1 MADRGRIYF
10 ESDNY
15 IELGDELKLQNTA
28 DGTPRADATVTA
40 KLFDDDEAPGGPTQ
54 LTPTITLSAVGGSD
68 GLYRGT
74 MLDTHSNIT
83 LGMNLRIEVTADRG
97 SNQLLLK
104 IQVFP
109 VVSAE

>member
-1 MADRGRIYF
+1 MSHRDQF
-10 ESDNY
+10 FFLSDNY

-28 DGTPRADATVTA
+28 DGTARADATVTA
-40 KLFDDDEAPGGPTQ
+40 KLYDDDEDGGPTQ
-54 LTPTITLSAVGGSD
+54 LTPTISLAPVAGSD

-74 MLDTHSNIT
+74 VLDTHTGIT

-104 IQVFP
+104 SKVFP
-109 VVSAE
+109 VVNAE

>member
-1 MADRGRIYF
+1 MADRGKIYF

-15 IELGDELKLQNTA
+15 IELGDDLKLQNTA
-28 DGTPRADATVTA
+28 DGTARSDATVTA
-40 KLFDDDEAPGGPTQ
+40 KLFDDDEVGGPTQ
-54 LTPTITLSAVGGSD
+54 LTPTITLAAVGGSD

-74 MLDTHSNIT
+74 MADDHANIT

>member
-1 MADRGRIYF
+1 MADRGKIFF

-28 DGTPRADATVTA
+28 DGTVRADATVTA
-40 KLFDDDEAPGGPTQ
+40 KLFDDDEDGGPTQ
-54 LTPTITLSAVGGSD
+54 LTPTITLSAVAGSD

-74 MLDTHSNIT
+74 MLDTHSDIL

-109 VVSAE
+109 VVNAE

>member
-1 MADRGRIYF
+1 MADRGKF
-10 ESDNY
+10 FFQADNY
-15 IELGDELKLQNTA
+15 IELGDDLKLQNTA

-40 KLFDDDEAPGGPTQ
+40 QLFDDDEDGGPTQ
-54 LTPTITLSAVGGSD
+54 LTPTITLGAVAGSD

-74 MLDTHSNIT
+74 VLDTHSDIT

-97 SNQLLLK
+97 SNQLLRK

-109 VVSAE
+109 VVNAE